1 MCSLRWCWA
10 YFYLH
15 HTIAFIWGM
24 PNRWSYIQNSSWNCC
39 CWPPCCS
46 LPKQTRSN
54 LSTPETFSSVCAF
67 DYIFLYWKCAKWLL
81 NYLSTSL
88 RFRFVSLAPA
98 ISRYMPMLLSGHV
111 RVPQSKREKWIQWNT
126 TLSRWIKL
134 FEKLFLI
141 THTVAPS
148 FNIRPAGPS
157 HCRCLPALSWNHS
170 CEAKHKHLPLFCTC
184 FTVRIE

>member
-1 MCSLRWCWA
+1 MQPLLLLLILLLYILNTLNMRLRHAWNPATPRTMCETKNDFCAHDFHKRGILFITWNLQLIEEKDDVLFA
-10 YFYLH
+10 LMLGFFYLH

-67 DYIFLYWKCAKWLL
+67 DYIFVYWKCAKWLL

-88 RFRFVSLAPA
+88 RLRFVSLAPA
-98 ISRYMPMLLSGHV
+98 ISR
-111 RVPQSKREKWIQWNT
+111 
-126 TLSRWIKL
+126 
-134 FEKLFLI
+134 
-141 THTVAPS
+141 
-148 FNIRPAGPS
+148 
-157 HCRCLPALSWNHS
+157 
-170 CEAKHKHLPLFCTC
+170 
-184 FTVRIE
+184 

>member
-10 YFYLH
+10 FFYLH

-98 ISRYMPMLLSGHV
+98 ISRYMPKCCFLGTLEFLSQRGKSEYNEILHYQGELNCL
-111 RVPQSKREKWIQWNT
+111 RNYFWSL
-126 TLSRWIKL
+126 TL
-134 FEKLFLI
+134 
-141 THTVAPS
+141 
-148 FNIRPAGPS
+148 
-157 HCRCLPALSWNHS
+157 
-170 CEAKHKHLPLFCTC
+170 
-184 FTVRIE
+184 